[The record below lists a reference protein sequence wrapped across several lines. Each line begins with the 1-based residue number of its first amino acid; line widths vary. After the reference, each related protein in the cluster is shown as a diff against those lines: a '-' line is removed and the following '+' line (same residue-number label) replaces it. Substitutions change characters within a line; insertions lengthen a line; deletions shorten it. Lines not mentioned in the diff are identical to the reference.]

1 MSGGI
6 GAAVLLLVLFL
17 LVVLAVA
24 SFFRHMLAAS
34 LVLLAIPV
42 VVLLHARVGT
52 LYSAFAIAAVAI
64 FVALIQTV
72 TGSLNDER
80 ELQTQTLLPN
90 GKVLAAGG
98 WPEGTSTG
106 TAELYDPAT
115 ETWTFT
121 GDAAVEPIPH
131 RGLIG
136 TPVT

>member
-1 MSGGI
+1 VSGGI

-72 TGSLNDER
+72 TGSLK
-80 ELQTQTLLPN
+80 LLRDASAVPRSRPN
-90 GKVLAAGG
+90 AVGARR
-98 WPEGTSTG
+98 TSTRRSNRSRI
-106 TAELYDPAT
+106 
-115 ETWTFT
+115 
-121 GDAAVEPIPH
+121 AA
-131 RGLIG
+131 
-136 TPVT
+136 